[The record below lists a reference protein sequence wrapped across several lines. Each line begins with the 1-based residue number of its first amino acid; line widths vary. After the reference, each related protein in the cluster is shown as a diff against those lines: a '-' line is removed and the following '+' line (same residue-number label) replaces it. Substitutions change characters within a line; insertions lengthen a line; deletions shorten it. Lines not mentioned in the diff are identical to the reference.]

1 MSNHVPP
8 PPPGGNPPPEG
19 TPPPEGNPYGQQPPG
34 PGMPGQHGPHY
45 GQPGAYG
52 QPGVPGQPAYGAPG
66 APGQPA
72 YGAPVPPESASKS
85 KKAKKYLRFGIP
97 LVVLAIAAGSYF
109 FNTSDAEKV
118 SAGDCVSIKGLSDV
132 DLKQVD
138 CDSEDATHKV
148 LEKVEDDTTRA
159 ACSGVEGTTQQVYT
173 KESRTEFSLCLGP
186 ANN

>member
-19 TPPPEGNPYGQQPPG
+19 NPYGQQPPAHGQPSG
-34 PGMPGQHGPHY
+34 PGMPGPQY
-45 GQPGAYG
+45 GQPGPQYG
-52 QPGVPGQPAYGAPG
+52 Q
-66 APGQPA
+66 PGQPA
-72 YGAPVPPESASKS
+72 YGAPVPPEAPSKG
-85 KKAKKYLRFGIP
+85 KKVKKYLRFGIP
-97 LVVLAIAAGSYF
+97 LVVLAIAVGSYF

-118 SAGDCVSIKGLSDV
+118 SAGDCVSVKGLGDV

-138 CDSEDATHKV
+138 CDSDDATHKV

-173 KESRTEFSLCLGP
+173 KESRTDFSLCLGP
-186 ANN
+186 ANG